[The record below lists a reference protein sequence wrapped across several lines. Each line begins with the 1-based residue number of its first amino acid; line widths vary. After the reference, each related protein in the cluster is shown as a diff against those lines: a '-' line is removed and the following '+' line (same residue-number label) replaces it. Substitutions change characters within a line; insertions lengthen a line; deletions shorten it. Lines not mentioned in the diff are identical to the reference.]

1 MTLLIFLLVL
11 SVLVLVH
18 EFGHFIVA
26 KRGGVKVEE
35 FGLGLPL
42 LPKIFSFRIGETLYS
57 IYPVLFG
64 GFVRLYGEE
73 KLVERDRERAFS
85 SKPHWLRASVIVAG
99 VVMNFLLAVAA
110 FSILYSIVG
119 VPRKSESVRIIGILD
134 NSPAKSVGLV
144 PEDSI
149 LKIDGEGI
157 STNESF
163 IQSVEKKTGKEISV
177 EIRNKNGEVNVIKV
191 TPRENP
197 PEGEGPLGVVITD
210 TEQYFPPLWQRP
222 FVGAWYGL
230 QDAIHWGFVV
240 FQSLGSLV
248 TTLFTTASLPKDLA
262 GPVGIF
268 QITGTVA
275 SQGGTLAILQL
286 LGILSMNL
294 AILNII
300 PFPALDGGRLLFVII
315 DAILGKRSRDIIP
328 KIEEKANMI
337 GFALLMLLLISIT
350 FQDFKR
356 LNIVPQ
362 VVEFFQ
368 K

>member
-26 KRGGVKVEE
+26 KKGGVKVEE

-73 KLVERDRERAFS
+73 KLVEKDRERAFS
-85 SKPHWLRASVIVAG
+85 SKPRLLRASVIAAG
-99 VVMNFLLAVAA
+99 VVMNFLLAVVA
-110 FSILYSIVG
+110 FSILYSVVG
-119 VPRKSESVRIIGILD
+119 IPRKSEEVRVIGILD
-134 NSPAKSVGLV
+134 NSPAKSSGLT
-144 PEDSI
+144 PGDTI
-149 LKIDGEGI
+149 YKIDGERI
-157 STNESF
+157 NTNDSF
-163 IQSVEKKTGKEISV
+163 ITLVEKKKGKEISV
-177 EIRNKNGEVNVIKV
+177 EVKNKSGEAKVIKV

-210 TEQYFPPLWQRP
+210 SEQYFPPLWQRP
-222 FVGAWYGL
+222 FVGVWYGL
-230 QDAIHWGFVV
+230 QEAIHWGGIV
-240 FQSLGSLV
+240 FGSMIALF
-248 TTLFTTASLPKDLA
+248 TTLATTASLPKDLA

-275 SQGGTLAILQL
+275 SQGGFLAVLQL
-286 LGILSMNL
+286 LGILSINL

-315 DAILGKRSRDIIP
+315 DAVLGKRSKDLLP
-328 KIEEKANMI
+328 KIEEKANMV
-337 GFALLMLLLISIT
+337 GFALLMVLLISIT
-350 FQDFKR
+350 FQDFER